1 MSSRELTLTRRL
13 VCYVLSGALAL
24 SVVPAPALAEAL
36 GATDELAYPDEWDEK
51 LGALIRLPEEKT
63 T

>member
-1 MSSRELTLTRRL
+1 MAELTIVRGGSERVVRVEAGRTLWD
-13 VCYVLSGALAL
+13 ALAD
-24 SVVPAPALAEAL
+24 SGFERFH
-36 GATDELAYPDEWDEK
+36 PDEWDEK